1 MVLIKKVESMK
12 RLILI
17 VMLLLPLGVIAQDE
31 GFASLLKRYSA
42 MQHCTTI
49 ELSHD
54 MLHSMGIK
62 ADIDKMSIISVESR
76 GLFDDFRREV
86 DGVVVDK
93 ALFMSVNSG
102 DGKVNIYHTKGVSG
116 ATTEMVIV
124 TENDSAFVVVYL
136 TGSDIAL
143 NDIES
148 LIKL

>member
-1 MVLIKKVESMK
+1 MK

-17 VMLLLPLGVIAQDE
+17 VMLLLPLGVMAQDD

-54 MLHSMGIK
+54 MLQSMGIK

-86 DGVVVDK
+86 DGV
-93 ALFMSVNSG
+93 SVNSG